1 MEHGE
6 AKLHSTDE
14 HAKRMLARTSQ
25 AGCAV
30 TRDQLE
36 DFHQKYENLK
46 LSLTSTKQQ
55 LEMTFSRWTELEQLF
70 DELNAWIKDAEMR
83 MTSDSELKTDVS
95 EKKAHLEKMK
105 VMVVVYARCRFCS
118 CNVSLY
124 SYHLLILILNAVFSH
139 AIFLAKLLIQENQNS
154 YLVFIDVCCF

>member
-14 HAKRMLARTSQ
+14 HAKRMLAHTSQ

-36 DFHQKYENLK
+36 DFHHKYEHIK
-46 LSLTSTKQQ
+46 LSLTTTKQE
-55 LEMTFSRWTELEQLF
+55 LAVTFSRWTELEQLF

-83 MTSDSELKTDVS
+83 MTSDSEFKTDIS

-105 VMVVVYARCRFCS
+105 VMVVVHARTGRFLFLSCVIFLLSCLICS
-118 CNVSLY
+118 CHVLFVRVMCYLFVSCV
-124 SYHLLILILNAVFSH
+124 IG
-139 AIFLAKLLIQENQNS
+139 
-154 YLVFIDVCCF
+154 